1 MAPGYEILFFWV
13 ARMILMSGFLLGSTP
28 FKHVFLHGMVRDKD
42 GRKFSKSL
50 DNGIDPLDMIEKY
63 GADAV
68 RMSLLVGAA
77 AGSDIKFDESRVKGY
92 KLFSNKLWNI
102 ARFVLDGAEGMPEGA
117 LTEGDKKLRDEC
129 DLLIKDL
136 TEDLNKHRVY
146 MAAEKLY
153 HYVWDRL
160 AAEIIEESKPLLK
173 GGDAAVK
180 TSRRTLLLSLFSD
193 SLKLLHPFMPFI
205 TEEIWSSLP
214 NKKDLLM
221 VESWPA

>member
-1 MAPGYEILFFWV
+1 
-13 ARMILMSGFLLGSTP
+13 MILMSGFLLGSTP
-28 FKHVFLHGMVRDKD
+28 FKTVFLHGIVRDKD

-50 DNGIDPLDMIEKY
+50 GNGIDPIEMIDKY
-63 GADAV
+63 GADAL

-102 ARFVLDGAEGMPEGA
+102 ARFVLDGTQDATPGSLNDA
-117 LTEGDKKLRDEC
+117 DQKLRDEC
-129 DLLIKDL
+129 DALIKDV
-136 TEDLNKHRVY
+136 TEDLNKYRVY

-153 HYVWDRL
+153 HYVWDRF

-173 GGDAAVK
+173 GATGAAK
-180 TSRRTLLLSLFSD
+180 SSRQTLLLSLLSD

-205 TEEIWSSLP
+205 TEEIWGSLP
-214 NKKDLLM
+214 GNKSMLM
-221 VESWPA
+221 IERWPT